1 MGPQVHEN
9 RVMSMS
15 ALHGKLLQTLGME
28 IASGQYEAGAVLRL
42 EDLER
47 RFSLSRTVV
56 REVVRVLESM
66 QLVESRQRVGLTIR
80 DEAHWKVFD
89 PMLIRWRL
97 AGVRREEQL
106 CSLTELR
113 QAVEP
118 MAARESA
125 EYASKAQ
132 RFELLR
138 LGEQLVEAGQ
148 AGALIRFMEV
158 DMAFHGLI
166 LRASGNEMFAALAEP
181 FAEALRGRTMN
192 QLMPAQPEPAALA
205 WHRDVA
211 EAIAAQ
217 DPTGAEAAMRRIT
230 DEVRSQW
237 KRSRQGRVAGT

>member
-1 MGPQVHEN
+1 
-9 RVMSMS
+9 MS
-15 ALHGKLLQTLGME
+15 ALHGKLLETLGME

-47 RFSLSRTVV
+47 RFGLSRTVV

-66 QLVESRQRVGLTIR
+66 HLVESRQRVGLTIR
-80 DEAHWKVFD
+80 DVSHWKVFD
-89 PMLIRWRL
+89 PLLIRWRL
-97 AGVRREEQL
+97 AGANREEQL

-118 MAARESA
+118 MAAREAA

-138 LGEQLVEAGQ
+138 LSEQLVGAGQ
-148 AGALIRFMEV
+148 AGDLIRFLEH
-158 DMAFHGLI
+158 DIAFHSLI

-181 FAEALRGRTMN
+181 FSEALRGRTMEG
-192 QLMPAQPEPAALA
+192 LMPAKPEPAALE
-205 WHRDVA
+205 WHREVA

-217 DPTGAEAAMRRIT
+217 DPAAAEAAMRRIT

-237 KRSRQGRVAGT
+237 RRSRQRRIAATQV